1 MLLHPWHLILNNEL
15 NRPCEVTRARC
26 DIKPAYVCPL
36 QTSNHVHS
44 CMFYCA
50 CCYSRASSVSFCFSI
65 SSGTVYRT
73 CGEKSNSFLL
83 QKFIFPPELL
93 FSVCD
98 SSLLSILC
106 KPLFQCKM
114 DLNGTRSKHSEN
126 SYKWPLTQASDQA
139 SLCVS
144 SGSTAVMREI
154 ANRSMSLNTGF
165 CLLAL

>member
-1 MLLHPWHLILNNEL
+1 MLLMLLHSWHLILNNEL
-15 NRPCEVTRARC
+15 NRPCEVIRARC

-126 SYKWPLTQASDQA
+126 SYK
-139 SLCVS
+139 
-144 SGSTAVMREI
+144 
-154 ANRSMSLNTGF
+154 
-165 CLLAL
+165 